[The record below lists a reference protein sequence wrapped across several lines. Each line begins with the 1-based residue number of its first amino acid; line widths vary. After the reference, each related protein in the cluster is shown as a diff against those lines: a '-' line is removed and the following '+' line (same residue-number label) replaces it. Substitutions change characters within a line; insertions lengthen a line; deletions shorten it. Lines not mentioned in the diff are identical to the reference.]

1 MSDASKIRINLKSG
15 EIEIQGSEEFVER
28 QIDNLE
34 TLLELLASPYEDIS
48 SREKESADQNGIAPE
63 SENVTSSDFPE
74 TFGEWFHG
82 FPRDINDLDKTLA
95 AAYFI
100 QRHSEGNEFKTS
112 EITKILKQHGIRLS
126 NTSSSIKRLVTKKHI
141 FPTRKSGKI
150 SYFRVSRTGEEHL
163 NSITN

>member
-1 MSDASKIRINLKSG
+1 M
-15 EIEIQGSEEFVER
+15 ER

-34 TLLELLASPYEDIS
+34 TLLELLASPCEDTS
-48 SREKESADQNGIAPE
+48 TREEESANQNNTAPE
-63 SENVTSSDFPE
+63 SEDYISSDFPE
-74 TFGEWFHG
+74 SFGEWFHR

-100 QRHSEGNEFKTS
+100 QRQSEGNEFKTS

-126 NTSSSIKRLVTKKHI
+126 NTSASIKRLVTKKYI
-141 FPTRKSGKI
+141 FSIRKSGNI

-163 NSITN
+163 DSITN